1 LDRGPGNPGPVV
13 AIPIQ
18 NSGARWIATAPARKQ
33 ENFVQ
38 STVTRGTLSACGENR
53 YSYGETKIRRTVSN
67 ESKL

>member
-38 STVTRGTLSACGENR
+38 STVTRGTLSAWGVNR
-53 YSYGETKIRRTVSN
+53 YSGTDVCVFLKTELN
-67 ESKL
+67 E